1 MNQRV
6 RALRRQLSGL
16 TYQSQVWQLAQAL
29 AFVQDSLPL
38 VVDGVGAV
46 AGLAAQLDVAAL
58 LGLPVH
64 PALRRGG
71 FDCKTRARV
80 RRREKQSFPL

>member
-1 MNQRV
+1 M
-6 RALRRQLSGL
+6 APIIGL

-29 AFVQDSLPL
+29 AFVQDPLPL
-38 VVDGVGAV
+38 VADGVGAV

-58 LGLPVH
+58 LGLPVL
-64 PALRRGG
+64 PAPRLGG

-80 RRREKQSFPL
+80 KNRAFFYKHRS